1 MSHKKFPFIL
11 NLPLLIALATS
22 PIAVL
27 YWSLESVVAQSPSAS
42 PISPPTA
49 VPAGSIV
56 RIDGSNSLLV
66 VNQSLKQ
73 RYEKESPGTQ
83 VDVGNNGSEAA
94 LQALLDGK
102 VDIAA
107 IGRPLTAAEKQKG
120 LVPVSIGREKIAII
134 TSSKNPYSG
143 DVTFEQFAKIFRGEI
158 ANWSQLGGTPGKI
171 RFVDRPET
179 SDTRRAF
186 KSYPVFKA
194 APFQTGA
201 TAQAAS
207 QDDTAEVIQKLGKDG
222 IGYAVYSQVKGIDG
236 VKIISMHK
244 TLPDNPAYPFSQP
257 RYFVTK
263 GAPSAASK
271 DFLTYTTGASGLA
284 TIAAANQAQ
293 TAAIT
298 SGEDLESTPTAS
310 PSAAVLPEVVTSLSA
325 VTSPSPEPAAIAP
338 VPNATNRGLAG
349 LIPWL
354 LLVPA
359 AILGWIWW
367 SGRGRRSPAAPL
379 PSADIE
385 RSPQSS
391 VVETPLASV
400 ASVPPIAP
408 PPDSV
413 APVTPIVDVSLSE
426 PVTQG
431 ATDLSGINP
440 AIIGGAAIAGGAGL
454 AALASNGKA
463 EPAPSTLIEPSLDLP
478 KPEAVSSTAP
488 VSPESSVAFP
498 ISVGQPDLNLGLA
511 AGAALAAGAG
521 VAWAKRSQDTDVGQ
535 GSAIA
540 ALPVLDSRSLADVD
554 DGLAQLPS
562 GYGDSRIVLMPRDP
576 QWAYAYWDASES
588 HKAALRHQ
596 GGERLALRFYDVTD
610 AELSQQNPHSLQQY
624 DCEEIATDW
633 YIPVPLSDRDYI
645 VEIGYLA
652 NDGRWLMLARSAPI
666 RIPPIYPSDLIEEQD
681 VTIAWDEELNGKTFA
696 TPLTYEKKA
705 RTIHQTMYELAH
717 AAAGDRVESS
727 LHSSIQAAR
736 SDVFPSGVGMMSG
749 VGMSGVG
756 MSGVGMSGVGMSGV
770 GMSGVGMGLTASGV
784 GMSGVG
790 MSGVGIGALTTSGV
804 GMSGV
809 GIGGLTA
816 SGIGMSGVGMS
827 GVGMSGVGMS
837 GVGMSGVGMSGVGMS
852 GVGMM
857 SGVGIGGLTASGV
870 GMSGVG
876 MSGVGMSGVGMSG
889 VGIGAL
895 TASGIGMS
903 GVGMSGVGMSGVGMS
918 GVGMSGV
925 GMSGVGIGGLTTSGV
940 GMSGVGIG
948 GLTTSGVGMSGI
960 GMSGIGFF
968 ASMPPIRSRKFWLVA
983 DAELIIYGA
992 TEPDA
997 TLTIAGRPVQLNP
1010 DGTFRFQMSF
1020 QDGLLDFPILAV
1032 AVDGVQT
1039 RAIHLTFDRTT
1050 PVRNTNQK
1058 DDAVEEWMQS

>member
-1 MSHKKFPFIL
+1 MSHKKSPSIL
-11 NLPLLIALATS
+11 NLALLIALSAS
-22 PIAVL
+22 PIAAI
-27 YWSLESVVAQSPSAS
+27 YWSLESVIAQSPSSAS
-42 PISPPTA
+42 PTTLPTA
-49 VPAGSIV
+49 VPGGAAV
-56 RIDGSNSLLV
+56 RIDGSNSMAV

-83 VDVGNNGSEAA
+83 VDVGSNGSEAA

-143 DVTFEQFAKIFRGEI
+143 NVTFEQFAKIFRGEI

-186 KSYPVFKA
+186 RSYPVFKA
-194 APFQTGA
+194 ALFQTGA
-201 TAQAAS
+201 TAQAVS
-207 QDDTAEVIQKLGKDG
+207 QDDMAEVIQNLGNDG
-222 IGYAVYSQVKGIDG
+222 IGYAVYSQVKDIDG

-271 DFLTYTTGASGLA
+271 DFLTYATGASGLA
-284 TIAAANQAQ
+284 AIAAANQAE

-298 SGEDLESTPTAS
+298 SGKDLESTPTAS
-310 PSAAVLPEVVTSLSA
+310 PSAAVLPEVVTSPSA

-367 SGRGRRSPAAPL
+367 SGRGRRSPAAPV

-385 RSPQSS
+385 RLPQ
-391 VVETPLASV
+391 PSV
-400 ASVPPIAP
+400 AEIPATPSIPA
-408 PPDSV
+408 V
-413 APVTPIVDVSLSE
+413 APVP
-426 PVTQG
+426 PVTPPLVPIPPVPPTVNAALTETVG
-431 ATDLSGINP
+431 EVASNLSGINP
-440 AIIGGAAIAGGAGL
+440 AIVGGAAIAGGAGL

-463 EPAPSTLIEPSLDLP
+463 EPAPPTLIEPSLDLP
-478 KPEAVSSTAP
+478 EPEAGSLMAP

-498 ISVGQPDLNLGLA
+498 VSVGQPDLNLGLA

-521 VAWAKRSQDTDVGQ
+521 VAWAKRSQDADVGQ
-535 GSAIA
+535 GAAIA
-540 ALPVLDSRSLADVD
+540 ALPVSDSRSLADVD

-633 YIPVPLSDRDYI
+633 HIPVPLSDRDYI

-756 MSGVGMSGVGMSGV
+756 M
-770 GMSGVGMGLTASGV
+770 GLTASGV

-816 SGIGMSGVGMS
+816 SGV
-827 GVGMSGVGMS
+827 
-837 GVGMSGVGMSGVGMS
+837 
-852 GVGMM
+852 
-857 SGVGIGGLTASGV
+857 
-870 GMSGVG
+870 
-876 MSGVGMSGVGMSG
+876 
-889 VGIGAL
+889 
-895 TASGIGMS
+895 
-903 GVGMSGVGMSGVGMS
+903 
-918 GVGMSGV
+918 
-925 GMSGVGIGGLTTSGV
+925 
-940 GMSGVGIG
+940 
-948 GLTTSGVGMSGI
+948 

-1020 QDGLLDFPILAV
+1020 QDGMLDFPILAV

-1050 PVRNTNQK
+1050 PVRHTNEK
-1058 DDAVEEWMQS
+1058 DDAVDEWLPS

>member
-1 MSHKKFPFIL
+1 ML

-22 PIAVL
+22 PIAAL

-83 VDVGNNGSEAA
+83 VDVGSNGSEAA

-143 DVTFEQFAKIFRGEI
+143 NVTFEQFAKIFRGEI
-158 ANWSQLGGTPGKI
+158 ANWSQLGGTSGKI

-179 SDTRRAF
+179 SDTRQAF

-194 APFQTGA
+194 APFKAGA
-201 TAQAAS
+201 TATAVS
-207 QDDTAEVIQKLGKDG
+207 QDSTADVIQKLGKDG
-222 IGYAVYSQVKGIDG
+222 MGYAAYSQVKGVDG

-244 TLPDNPAYPFSQP
+244 TLPDNPAYPFSKP

-271 DFLTYTTGASGLA
+271 DFLTYATGASGLA
-284 TIAAANQAQ
+284 TIAAANQAEA
-293 TAAIT
+293 AAIAPAV
-298 SGEDLESTPTAS
+298 SPSTPVSPTVAPETATSPDATTS
-310 PSAAVLPEVVTSLSA
+310 PSI

-338 VPNATNRGLAG
+338 VPDATNRGLAG

-385 RSPQSS
+385 RSPQPS
-391 VVETPLASV
+391 VAEIPATPSIPAV
-400 ASVPPIAP
+400 ASVPP
-408 PPDSV
+408 
-413 APVTPIVDVSLSE
+413 VTPPLVPIPPVPPIVNAALTETFGEVASN
-426 PVTQG
+426 
-431 ATDLSGINP
+431 LSGINP
-440 AIIGGAAIAGGAGL
+440 AIVGGAAIAAAGGL

-463 EPAPSTLIEPSLDLP
+463 EPAPPTLIEPSLDLP
-478 KPEAVSSTAP
+478 EPEAGSLMAP

-498 ISVGQPDLNLGLA
+498 VSVGQPDLNLGLA

-521 VAWAKRSQDTDVGQ
+521 VAWAKRSQDADLGQ
-535 GSAIA
+535 GAAIPAGIVSRIA

-554 DGLAQLPS
+554 DGLAPLPS

-610 AELSQQNPHSLQQY
+610 TELSQQNPHSLQQY

-756 MSGVGMSGVGMSGV
+756 MSGVGM
-770 GMSGVGMGLTASGV
+770 GLTA
-784 GMSGVG
+784 SGVG

-809 GIGGLTA
+809 GMSGVGIGALTASGVGMSGVGMSGAGMGGLTTSGVGMSGIGMSGVGIGGLTA
-816 SGIGMSGVGMS
+816 SGVGMS
-827 GVGMSGVGMS
+827 GVGMSGVGIGGLTAS
-837 GVGMSGVGMSGVGMS
+837 GVGMSGVG
-852 GVGMM
+852 M

-876 MSGVGMSGVGMSG
+876 MSGVGMGG
-889 VGIGAL
+889 L
-895 TASGIGMS
+895 TAS

-918 GVGMSGV
+918 GVGMLGV
-925 GMSGVGIGGLTTSGV
+925 GMGGLTTSGV
-940 GMSGVGIG
+940 GM
-948 GLTTSGVGMSGI
+948 SGVGMSGI

-997 TLTIAGRPVQLNP
+997 TLTIAGRPVKLNP

-1039 RAIHLTFDRTT
+1039 RAIHLKFDRAT
-1050 PVRNTNQK
+1050 PVRNTNTK
-1058 DDAVEEWMQS
+1058 DDAVEEWLPS